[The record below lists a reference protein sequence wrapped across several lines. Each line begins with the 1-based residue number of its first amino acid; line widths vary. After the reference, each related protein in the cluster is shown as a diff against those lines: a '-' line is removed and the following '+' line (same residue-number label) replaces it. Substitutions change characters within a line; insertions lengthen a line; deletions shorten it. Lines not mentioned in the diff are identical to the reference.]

1 MEPEKIYDLLA
12 GDKFWQIH
20 RGRYVFVESRH
31 NDLCELLLGKRILV
45 KAKRYHFIAFCM
57 IHAKRGLVK
66 ARSYFL

>member
-31 NDLCELLLGKRILV
+31 NNICELLLGKKNFSESQKISLYCILYDPR
-45 KAKRYHFIAFCM
+45 KKRF
-57 IHAKRGLVK
+57 
-66 ARSYFL
+66 S